1 MPKKILITTAI
12 DYTNDIIHI
21 GHAYQKVLADCLA
34 RYHRLTGDETFFLTG
49 TDEHGLQSQQ
59 AAGKRG
65 ITPKELVDEV
75 SQKNKEQ
82 LDALNVS
89 YDRFIRTTDEDHQ
102 KVVADFWQKVAA
114 NKDEKGNF
122 DIYLSSYSGWYCAGC
137 EAYKTE
143 KEIIES
149 HCVYHPTLELEK
161 TAEQNYFFRWSR
173 YQDFLKSLIS
183 DNPQFVIPQTR
194 KNEMLSF
201 LDEGLEDIPISR
213 PKDKIYWGIEVPND
227 PLQVIY
233 VWFDAL
239 INYITGAPRYW
250 EDSESEISH
259 ILGKDNTRWHAL
271 LWPAMLKSAGYRMP
285 STVYSHGFM
294 TLNSQKISKT
304 RGNII
309 RPSDLVEQ
317 FGCDAVRYYLLRYG
331 PIIEDVDITLDKIKE
346 IYNSDLANGLGN
358 LVARVEK
365 LLEWHDLEQLDW
377 SDKDIVNSRLFND
390 VSAALK
396 DYRVDRALEIIW
408 LAISGLDKYLAKERP
423 WEIKDIGEQKKILWQ
438 IIAGGPGLTS
448 LKEIALSLEPF
459 MPKTS
464 QEIKKRLE
472 VKRVKKGAPLFPRI
486 T

>member
-34 RYHRLTGDETFFLTG
+34 RYHRLIGDETFFLTG

-59 AAGKRG
+59 AAEKLGKSPG
-65 ITPKELVDEV
+65 DFVEEISKKD
-75 SQKNKEQ
+75 QEQ
-82 LDALNVS
+82 LDSLNIS
-89 YDRFIRTTDEDHQ
+89 YDRFIRTTDKDHQ
-102 KVVADFWQKVAA
+102 EMARKFWLKAQ
-114 NKDEKGNF
+114 EKG
-122 DIYLSSYSGWYCAGC
+122 DIYFADYAGRYCVGC

-143 KEIIES
+143 REIINDRCIFHS
-149 HCVYHPTLELEK
+149 TLQLEDV
-161 TAEQNYFFRWSR
+161 AERNYFFRLSK
-173 YQDFLKSLIS
+173 YASFLKEYIELH
-183 DNPQFVIPQTR
+183 PLFALPMAR

-201 LDEGLEDIPISR
+201 IEEGLEDVPISR
-213 PKDKIYWGIEVPND
+213 SKERVYWGIEVPD
-227 PLQVIY
+227 DSLQVIY

-239 INYITGAPRYW
+239 INYITGALRYW
-250 EDSESEISH
+250 EDSESEIIH